1 MKEIEKIYIVDIFK
15 FFRRVAICGKI
26 YTKYVFLTKQNKK
39 KTLQTEEVKNI
50 FWNKLSPIKNFWLE
64 INRQKETLY

>member
-1 MKEIEKIYIVDIFK
+1 MKEIEKIYIVDINK

-50 FWNKLSPIKNFWLE
+50 F
-64 INRQKETLY
+64 